1 MTEPHRNDEAPS
13 GASYVGALVAL
24 LCLTGLS
31 FGLSFLHLQ
40 EVGPVIALAIAA
52 IKVVIVATI
61 FMELYRSVAAIR
73 IVGVVVILWVAIL
86 CLGIFADVGF
96 R

>member
-1 MTEPHRNDEAPS
+1 MTEPRTRDESPG
-13 GASYVGALVAL
+13 GAALVGALVAL

-52 IKVVIVATI
+52 IKVLIVATI
-61 FMELYRSVAAIR
+61 FMELGKSVAALR
-73 IVGVVVILWVAIL
+73 IVGVVMILWVVIL
-86 CLGIFADVGF
+86 CLGVFADVGF